1 MTTQYSAEEVA
12 KHNTENDAWIIING
26 KVYDITK
33 FYRFHPGGAKLLL
46 RAAGTDA
53 SKQFYQF
60 HKIEVLDKYEKLLI
74 GELEGYQF
82 KKKKTP
88 AGQFGDLIPYGDPSW
103 YQGYRTPYYNES
115 HHKLRAVCREFVEK
129 EIMPNVMQWDETKK
143 PDLSLQKK
151 AADVGLLA
159 ACVGHVWPSEYVG
172 DQIGGGAV
180 KLEEYDAFHE
190 LIISDELARA
200 GGGITTFL
208 SGANGIGLPPVYHFG
223 SQYLKDLVCKS
234 VLTGE
239 KRICLAITE
248 PSAGS
253 DVANIKTEA
262 KKTPD
267 GKHYIVNGE
276 KKWISGGVFSD
287 FFTVACRTGGP
298 GMGGI
303 SLILLDKN
311 MPGIKCKQMQCSGL
325 WASGTTYITLED
337 VKVPVENLIGK
348 ENNGFKYIMYNFNH
362 ERWGIC
368 VGAVR
373 NARTCFEE
381 AYKYAHK
388 RKTFG
393 KRLIDNPIIRSKLA
407 HMIRQIEA
415 SQNWLENLTYQMTQ
429 MKGLEQGLKL
439 ASPISLLK
447 VQTTVTFEFC
457 AREAVQIFG
466 GIGYTRGGQAEKVE
480 RLYREVRAYS
490 IFGGSEEIMAELGIR
505 QIMKSNL

>member
-1 MTTQYSAEEVA
+1 
-12 KHNTENDAWIIING
+12 
-26 KVYDITK
+26 
-33 FYRFHPGGAKLLL
+33 
-46 RAAGTDA
+46 
-53 SKQFYQF
+53 
-60 HKIEVLDKYEKLLI
+60 
-74 GELEGYQF
+74 
-82 KKKKTP
+82 
-88 AGQFGDLIPYGDPSW
+88 
-103 YQGYRTPYYNES
+103 
-115 HHKLRAVCREFVEK
+115 
-129 EIMPNVMQWDETKK
+129 
-143 PDLSLQKK
+143 
-151 AADVGLLA
+151 
-159 ACVGHVWPSEYVG
+159 
-172 DQIGGGAV
+172 
-180 KLEEYDAFHE
+180 
-190 LIISDELARA
+190 
-200 GGGITTFL
+200 
-208 SGANGIGLPPVYHFG
+208 
-223 SQYLKDLVCKS
+223 
-234 VLTGE
+234 
-239 KRICLAITE
+239 
-248 PSAGS
+248 
-253 DVANIKTEA
+253 
-262 KKTPD
+262 
-267 GKHYIVNGE
+267 
-276 KKWISGGVFSD
+276 
-287 FFTVACRTGGP
+287 
-298 GMGGI
+298 
-303 SLILLDKN
+303 
-311 MPGIKCKQMQCSGL
+311 
-325 WASGTTYITLED
+325 
-337 VKVPVENLIGK
+337 LIGK

>member
-1 MTTQYSAEEVA
+1 
-12 KHNTENDAWIIING
+12 
-26 KVYDITK
+26 
-33 FYRFHPGGAKLLL
+33 
-46 RAAGTDA
+46 
-53 SKQFYQF
+53 
-60 HKIEVLDKYEKLLI
+60 
-74 GELEGYQF
+74 
-82 KKKKTP
+82 
-88 AGQFGDLIPYGDPSW
+88 
-103 YQGYRTPYYNES
+103 
-115 HHKLRAVCREFVEK
+115 
-129 EIMPNVMQWDETKK
+129 
-143 PDLSLQKK
+143 LSLQKK

-325 WASGTTYITLED
+325 WASGTTYITLGK
-337 VKVPVENLIGK
+337 VKFHTN
-348 ENNGFKYIMYNFNH
+348 
-362 ERWGIC
+362 
-368 VGAVR
+368 
-373 NARTCFEE
+373 
-381 AYKYAHK
+381 
-388 RKTFG
+388 
-393 KRLIDNPIIRSKLA
+393 
-407 HMIRQIEA
+407 
-415 SQNWLENLTYQMTQ
+415 
-429 MKGLEQGLKL
+429 
-439 ASPISLLK
+439 SL
-447 VQTTVTFEFC
+447 F
-457 AREAVQIFG
+457 
-466 GIGYTRGGQAEKVE
+466 
-480 RLYREVRAYS
+480 
-490 IFGGSEEIMAELGIR
+490 
-505 QIMKSNL
+505 